1 MSGSLKTPTP
11 SPAGKKDPAFSQPS
25 RNDIF
30 AAAYLTPPSSAS
42 PRRQH
47 FLPTTALESEL
58 LSPRPRVDATTRRD
72 GAAHRPRPR
81 SPAASK
87 AERRRAASLSAAY
100 TDDKNSRPLDI
111 LRRENK
117 LAYKAPHLRRRH
129 LPAPD
134 TIDRLDNVWGAYHHE
149 GPYDA
154 TLYARNSSAKISPV
168 QAVQSTNEEALKATP
183 LEAIQDSLLRH
194 RPLDGVA
201 VIPSGM
207 TDFAG
212 RRMDYVEG
220 PNMMVEHGGNY
231 KRWPGVDYHPDDIKG
246 KGEPSYTV
254 EKALKQHR
262 HARSQPGSETGYEM
276 AQRLRSSSVGQSGQA
291 QAHARPS
298 GPHAMNRQSDIH
310 RSQTTGRLAGKT
322 LRRRLG
328 SLSK

>member
-11 SPAGKKDPAFSQPS
+11 SPTGKKDPAFSRPS
-25 RNDIF
+25 GNDIL

-58 LSPRPRVDATTRRD
+58 LSPKPRVNAATRRD

-87 AERRRAASLSAAY
+87 AERRRAASLSAAFP
-100 TDDKNSRPLDI
+100 DDKNSRPLDI

-117 LAYKAPHLRRRH
+117 LAYKAPHLHRRH

-183 LEAIQDSLLRH
+183 LEAIQDSLVRH

-212 RRMDYVEG
+212 RRMDYIEG
-220 PNMMVEHGGNY
+220 PNMMLEHGGNY
-231 KRWPGVDYHPDDIKG
+231 KRWPGV
-246 KGEPSYTV
+246 V
-254 EKALKQHR
+254 
-262 HARSQPGSETGYEM
+262 
-276 AQRLRSSSVGQSGQA
+276 RL
-291 QAHARPS
+291 P
-298 GPHAMNRQSDIH
+298 
-310 RSQTTGRLAGKT
+310 
-322 LRRRLG
+322 
-328 SLSK
+328 